1 MENRTGKRWMSI
13 FCLRPVF
20 VWPKHTQGKLIWND
34 TSQRLKNHSRHEV
47 WLICRTKPYPG
58 DPAPRLDTAADI
70 THDSCC
76 VTRISLA
83 THTGTHVDAEAHVI
97 HGGKRLGDYPLTA
110 FSGLARV
117 ADLRGLSVVD
127 ASALDSIESCDWLLL
142 CTGQSEKWGSE
153 EYFGTEPLFT
163 EAFVKAAAR
172 IARKGIGLDCSGLDR
187 EGVAL
192 HCVWFSS
199 GGGLMVENLTDLEML
214 LSESQILFAAYPL
227 KLAAGDGAPVRAVA
241 VLG

>member
-1 MENRTGKRWMSI
+1 MDVNLLFASGFYLAEAYARKADME
-13 FCLRPVF
+13 
-20 VWPKHTQGKLIWND
+20 
-34 TSQRLKNHSRHEV
+34 RHEPEAEKPFSSRGV
-47 WLICRTKPYPG
+47 VDLSHVVDNGTKPYPG
-58 DPAPRLDTAADI
+58 DPAPRLDTTADI

>member
-1 MENRTGKRWMSI
+1 M
-13 FCLRPVF
+13 
-20 VWPKHTQGKLIWND
+20 
-34 TSQRLKNHSRHEV
+34 
-47 WLICRTKPYPG
+47 
-58 DPAPRLDTAADI
+58 TAI
-70 THDSCC
+70 
-76 VTRISLA
+76 
-83 THTGTHVDAEAHVI
+83 
-97 HGGKRLGDYPLTA
+97 
-110 FSGLARV
+110 SGLARV
-117 ADLRGLSVVD
+117 AGLRGLGVVE

-227 KLAAGDGAPVRAVA
+227 MLAAGDGAPVRAVA

>member
-1 MENRTGKRWMSI
+1 MDVNLLFASG
-13 FCLRPVF
+13 FCLAEAYAR
-20 VWPKHTQGKLIWND
+20 KAD
-34 TSQRLKNHSRHEV
+34 MERHEPEAEKPFSSRSV
-47 WLICRTKPYPG
+47 VDLSHVVDNGTKPYPG

-153 EYFGTEPLFT
+153 EYFGTEPLLPKPSSRRQQGLR
-163 EAFVKAAAR
+163 VKASDLTAQVLIEKAWHCIVCGFRAA
-172 IARKGIGLDCSGLDR
+172 AD
-187 EGVAL
+187 
-192 HCVWFSS
+192 
-199 GGGLMVENLTDLEML
+199 
-214 LSESQILFAAYPL
+214 
-227 KLAAGDGAPVRAVA
+227 
-241 VLG
+241 

>member
-1 MENRTGKRWMSI
+1 MDVNLLFASG
-13 FCLRPVF
+13 FCLAEAYAR
-20 VWPKHTQGKLIWND
+20 KAD
-34 TSQRLKNHSRHEV
+34 MERHEPEAEKPFSSRSV
-47 WLICRTKPYPG
+47 VDLSHVVDNGTKSYPG

-76 VTRISLA
+76 VTRISLV

-163 EAFVKAAAR
+163 EAFVKTAAR

-214 LSESQILFAAYPL
+214 LSESRILFAAYPL

>member
-1 MENRTGKRWMSI
+1 MDVNLLFASG
-13 FCLRPVF
+13 FCLAEAYAR
-20 VWPKHTQGKLIWND
+20 KAD
-34 TSQRLKNHSRHEV
+34 MERHEPEAEKPFSSRSV
-47 WLICRTKPYPG
+47 VDLSHVVDNGTKPYPG

-97 HGGKRLGDYPLTA
+97 HGGKCLGDYPLTA

-117 ADLRGLSVVD
+117 ADLRGLSMVD
-127 ASALDSIESCDWLLL
+127 VSALDSIESCDWLLL

-192 HCVWFSS
+192 HQLWFSS

-214 LSESQILFAAYPL
+214 LSESRILFAAYPL
-227 KLAAGDGAPVRAVA
+227 KLAAVDGAPVRAVA
-241 VLG
+241 MLV

>member
-1 MENRTGKRWMSI
+1 ME
-13 FCLRPVF
+13 
-20 VWPKHTQGKLIWND
+20 
-34 TSQRLKNHSRHEV
+34 RHEPEAEKPFSSRSV
-47 WLICRTKPYPG
+47 VDLSHVVDNGTKPYPG

-76 VTRISLA
+76 VTRISLV

-192 HCVWFSS
+192 HRLS

-214 LSESQILFAAYPL
+214 LSESRILFAAYPL

-241 VLG
+241 MLV

>member
-1 MENRTGKRWMSI
+1 MDVNLLFASG
-13 FCLRPVF
+13 FCLAEAYAR
-20 VWPKHTQGKLIWND
+20 KAD
-34 TSQRLKNHSRHEV
+34 MERHEPEAEKPFSSRSV
-47 WLICRTKPYPG
+47 VDLSHVVDNGTKPYPG

-76 VTRISLA
+76 VTRISLV

-187 EGVAL
+187 EGMAL
-192 HCVWFSS
+192 HRLWFSS

-214 LSESQILFAAYPL
+214 LSESRILFAAYPL

-241 VLG
+241 MLV

>member
-1 MENRTGKRWMSI
+1 ME
-13 FCLRPVF
+13 
-20 VWPKHTQGKLIWND
+20 
-34 TSQRLKNHSRHEV
+34 RHEPEAEKPFSSRSV
-47 WLICRTKPYPG
+47 VDLSHVVDNGTKPYPG

-70 THDSCC
+70 THDGCC

-142 CTGQSEKWGSE
+142 VPARARSGVAKSISGRNRFLPKLSSRRQQG
-153 EYFGTEPLFT
+153 LR
-163 EAFVKAAAR
+163 VKASDLTAQVLIEKAWHC
-172 IARKGIGLDCSGLDR
+172 IACG
-187 EGVAL
+187 
-192 HCVWFSS
+192 F
-199 GGGLMVENLTDLEML
+199 
-214 LSESQILFAAYPL
+214 
-227 KLAAGDGAPVRAVA
+227 RAVA
-241 VLG
+241 D